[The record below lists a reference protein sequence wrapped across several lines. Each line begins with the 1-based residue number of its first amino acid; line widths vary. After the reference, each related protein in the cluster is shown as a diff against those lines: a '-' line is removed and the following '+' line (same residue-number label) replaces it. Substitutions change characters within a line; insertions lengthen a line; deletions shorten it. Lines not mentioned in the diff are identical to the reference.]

1 MMLFPE
7 TPHRKCAYA
16 ALSLEKGT
24 KVSRELLAR
33 DPLIILESTP
43 MGFYCHFSNGESRL
57 VLECVLCIFEQ
68 ICTLEDKRKLH
79 SGPVTAHG
87 LRWQPRLNR
96 SDVPVQARRRR
107 GAEPSRQADHGAEA

>member
-33 DPLIILESTP
+33 DPLIILESTR

-87 LRWQPRLNR
+87 LRWQP
-96 SDVPVQARRRR
+96 PI
-107 GAEPSRQADHGAEA
+107 EP

>member
-1 MMLFPE
+1 
-7 TPHRKCAYA
+7 
-16 ALSLEKGT
+16 
-24 KVSRELLAR
+24 
-33 DPLIILESTP
+33 LIILESTP